1 MARKIFKAAEV
12 KELKSKVL
20 ITPPQIKRPYEE
32 AEEPVEELEE
42 LAETQAFEE
51 VETEEP
57 VSLEEEKENILQ
69 EAEDIRQEAEIEA
82 KRMRDEAE
90 EAAFKIMQKNS
101 IDSRKLKEEAE
112 EEAKT
117 IRENAQRDA
126 DELLRGARAKAES
139 TIQEAR
145 SKAYEEGREEGY
157 NTGKEEVERL
167 IDRLHVILNAAI
179 DKRKVIIE
187 NTERQL
193 LALVLFIT
201 RKVVK
206 VISESEKEVVIE
218 NIQEALKKVRGETE
232 ITIRVNLK
240 DLNLT
245 TKNKKRFIS
254 LVEGLQKITLEEDSR
269 VDPGGCIVE
278 TSFGD
283 IDARIATQLSVIEE
297 KIRELMPVKG

>member
-12 KELKSKVL
+12 KELGSKVM
-20 ITPPQIKRPYEE
+20 ITPPQIRRTVEE
-32 AEEPVEELEE
+32 AEEFIQEAEEVLESQMEAEVEIAEEAPVEEERERILEE
-42 LAETQAFEE
+42 AEKVRE
-51 VETEEP
+51 
-57 VSLEEEKENILQ
+57 
-69 EAEDIRQEAEIEA
+69 EAESEK
-82 KRMRDEAE
+82 KRILSEAE
-90 EAAFKIMQKNS
+90 ETAFKVMQKNS
-101 IDSRKLKEEAE
+101 IEARKLKEEAE
-112 EEAKT
+112 QEAT
-117 IRENAQRDA
+117 EIRENARREA
-126 DELLRGARAKAES
+126 EELLKDARTQSELEVQES
-139 TIQEAR
+139 R
-145 SKAYEEGREEGY
+145 SKASAEGREEGF

-167 IDRLHVILNAAI
+167 IDRLHIILNAAI

-193 LALVLFIT
+193 IDLVVLIA

-218 NIQEALKKVRGETE
+218 NIREALKKVRGETD

-254 LVEGLQKITLEEDSR
+254 LVEGLTGLTLEEDSR

-283 IDARIATQLSVIEE
+283 IDARIATQMNVIEE

>member
-1 MARKIFKAAEV
+1 LARKIFKAAEV

-32 AEEPVEELEE
+32 IEEPVEELEE
-42 LAETQAFEE
+42 LTEMQALEEAEMEA
-51 VETEEP
+51 P
-57 VSLEEEKENILQ
+57 VSLEEEKDKILQ
-69 EAEDIRQEAEIEA
+69 ETEDIKQKAEIEA

-101 IDSRKLKEEAE
+101 IDARKLKEEAE
-112 EEAKT
+112 GEAKS
-117 IRENAQRDA
+117 IHENAQRQA
-126 DELLRGARAKAES
+126 EELLKGARVKAVS
-139 TIQEAR
+139 MLQEAR
-145 SKAYEEGREEGY
+145 SKAQEEGKEEGY

-167 IDRLHVILNAAI
+167 IERLHIILNAAI

-193 LALVLFIT
+193 LDLVLLIT

-218 NIQEALKKVRGETE
+218 NIREALKKVRGETE

-240 DLNLT
+240 DLNLS